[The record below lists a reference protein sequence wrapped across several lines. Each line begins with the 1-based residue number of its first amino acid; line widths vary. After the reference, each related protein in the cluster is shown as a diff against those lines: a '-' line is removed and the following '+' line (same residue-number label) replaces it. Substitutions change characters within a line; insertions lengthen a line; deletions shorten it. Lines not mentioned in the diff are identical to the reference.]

1 MTKRTIEFAMMPNRT
16 TRAWRMPREMCTR
29 RSIAPCSIKS
39 FRCSGVQRNSSQS
52 SHSKHVANSVS
63 LLLPFGESLDNE
75 SISPISRWWRKT
87 RNIRWRWS
95 GFWRQDCCS
104 SLYRLYKLATLR
116 REYFPP
122 LLIMSD
128 DFPGMRPLS
137 DCVVDGDT
145 KVSELTFPSDVIY
158 ILQPQ

>member
-1 MTKRTIEFAMMPNRT
+1 MSP
-16 TRAWRMPREMCTR
+16 
-29 RSIAPCSIKS
+29 S
-39 FRCSGVQRNSSQS
+39 VQY
-52 SHSKHVANSVS
+52 HVGDGKQET
-63 LLLPFGESLDNE
+63 FGGDGLG
-75 SISPISRWWRKT
+75 
-87 RNIRWRWS
+87 WS

-116 REYFPP
+116 REYLPP